1 MKIHRVLDEVFS
13 TWSNI
18 AVMRTLR
25 YSADGMTGRAIAK
38 EAGMTPKAALS
49 ALTHL
54 ESLGLVK
61 RIRGGRDH
69 IFTLN
74 RESILIKNSIL
85 PLFESE
91 DRYREEIKGEIT
103 NALKKLCVSLYVFGS
118 VARGEETAASDY
130 DLCIVYDG
138 AAVPEKL
145 EESVYELSGRLLQ
158 KFGITLA
165 PFYISTSEFKKR
177 VQSKKPPLAGI
188 AAEGILLWGEQLIG
202 REHDKKNSKSS
213 R

>member
-1 MKIHRVLDEVFS
+1 MIIRRVLDEVLS

-25 YSADGMTGRAIAK
+25 YSADGMTGRAISKA
-38 EAGMTPKAALS
+38 AGMTPKAALS

-54 ESLGLVK
+54 EGLGLVK

-74 RESILIKNSIL
+74 RESFLIKNSIL

-91 DRYREEIKGEIT
+91 DTYREEIKTEIV
-103 NALKKLCVSLYVFGS
+103 NALKKLCVSLYEFGS
-118 VARGEETAASDY
+118 VARHEETAASDY
-130 DLCIVYDG
+130 DLCIVYEG
-138 AAVPEKL
+138 ATVSEKL
-145 EESVYELSGRLLQ
+145 EESAYELSGRLLQ

-165 PFYISTSEFKKR
+165 PFYISMIEFKKR
-177 VQSKKPPLAGI
+177 VQNKKPPLAGI
-188 AAEGILLWGEQLIG
+188 AAEGMLLWGKQLIG
-202 REHDKKNSKSS
+202 REHDEKNTKS
-213 R
+213 RR